1 MKSFIMKFLLR
12 NFKFSSHFLFCV
24 LYSYFLWVA
33 MGIAFNILK
42 LLHSNLNLYKL
53 RFNSIR
59 DCNEMVFK
67 KQINMEL

>member
-1 MKSFIMKFLLR
+1 MFSWLFVVQCLHFFLISFD
-12 NFKFSSHFLFCV
+12 V
-24 LYSYFLWVA
+24 YSLIIFFVVI